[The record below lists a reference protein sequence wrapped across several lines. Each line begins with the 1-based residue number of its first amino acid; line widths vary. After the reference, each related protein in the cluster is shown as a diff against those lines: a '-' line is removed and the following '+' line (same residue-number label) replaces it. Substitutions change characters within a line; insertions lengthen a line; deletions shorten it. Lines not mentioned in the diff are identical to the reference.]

1 MGTTV
6 ATNALLERKGTKTA
20 FVVTEGFKDLLVIG
34 NQSRPKMFD
43 LAINRPEILHSKVI
57 EVRERVTLEAWTE
70 QQRPKKIETTADE
83 TLIEGIT
90 GEIVRVLKPI
100 GMLRQTTCRVNHM
113 QVTYQQKMYFK
124 PDAIW
129 KQRTTRATAL

>member
-57 EVRERVTLEAWTE
+57 EISERVTLESVTE
-70 QQRPKKIETTADE
+70 QKSSKTIDTSQDDS
-83 TLIEGIT
+83 LVEGIT
-90 GEIVRVLKPI
+90 GEIVRVLQPI
-100 GMLRQTTCRVNHM
+100 GMLLV
-113 QVTYQQKMYFK
+113 
-124 PDAIW
+124 A
-129 KQRTTRATAL
+129 

>member
-70 QQRPKKIETTADE
+70 QQRPKKIEMTTDE

-100 GMLRQTTCRVNHM
+100 GMLCQTRFNHI
-113 QVTYQQKMYFK
+113 QFTYHLKMYFK

-129 KQRTTRATAL
+129 KQLTTRATAL